1 MQPALSEKV
10 TRCVTRPA
18 DDCEEDSSGCR
29 QFEERLCS
37 YFLSPYSVLV
47 AVIKF
52 LNTDSDLILKLII
65 ANFQC
70 LEQQFAL

>member
-1 MQPALSEKV
+1 MPPALSEKV

-18 DDCEEDSSGCR
+18 EDCEEDSSGCR
-29 QFEERLCS
+29 PFDKRLRS
-37 YFLSPYSVLV
+37 YFLSLYSVLL

-52 LNTDSDLILKLII
+52 LTTDRDLILKLII

-70 LEQQFAL
+70 LEQQFA